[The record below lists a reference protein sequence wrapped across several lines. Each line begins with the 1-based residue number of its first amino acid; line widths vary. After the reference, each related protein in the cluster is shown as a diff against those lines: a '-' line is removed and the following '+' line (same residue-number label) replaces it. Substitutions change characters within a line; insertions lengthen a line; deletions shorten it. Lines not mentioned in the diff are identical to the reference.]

1 MSTSIIVHLFLT
13 SRLTPIK
20 QWTVPILGSSATW
33 KINTI
38 WPSSNTS
45 HSFYIT
51 QKKTCQRIRD
61 TFVCVKRPLKMTII
75 PSCVSSIII
84 SQTCINF
91 TRSMPM
97 LWCWFILYHLI
108 CANYMNKFFKCLTRS
123 QLGATFCH
131 QLTTAIVPGQSTKGF
146 MAIEPFN
153 TRMRIRK
160 SSLGSARVM
169 VDPRR
174 GLHVYDLPRG
184 PIKLHHFEKMSLQDV
199 VLRFSFVPRMVES
212 SSGLLFLHTQNL
224 KLVIFLCLFYGNH
237 RSTNISH
244 CVIRPFTP
252 NQRHV
257 TGCDTSPVTMVF
269 CKW

>member
-1 MSTSIIVHLFLT
+1 MCQQHNHFTNVYQFHQVCALMLVHL
-13 SRLTPIK
+13 
-20 QWTVPILGSSATW
+20 VPLDMRSLYE
-33 KINTI
+33 
-38 WPSSNTS
+38 
-45 HSFYIT
+45 HVF
-51 QKKTCQRIRD
+51 
-61 TFVCVKRPLKMTII
+61 
-75 PSCVSSIII
+75 
-84 SQTCINF
+84 F
-91 TRSMPM
+91 TG
-97 LWCWFILYHLI
+97 
-108 CANYMNKFFKCLTRS
+108 S

-131 QLTTAIVPGQSTKGF
+131 QLTTAIIPGQSTKGF

-160 SSLGSARVM
+160 SSLGSGRVM

-174 GLHVYDLPRG
+174 GLRVYDLPRG
-184 PIKLHHFEKMSLQDV
+184 PIKLHHFEKMSLQELQDV
-199 VLRFSFVPRMVES
+199 VLRFSFVPRMFES

-244 CVIRPFTP
+244 YVIRPFTP